1 MAIFNSQ
8 SNAPKKDQPSFAADT
23 PASVPPREAPAV
35 ADFTPTQVTPPRAA
49 PPEPVAKE
57 SLIAADLTI
66 EGKIEGSGHVRIA
79 GKFKGDVN
87 VQGNLRIEEG
97 ARLNGGVKARQ
108 VVVAGEL
115 DGNIQSA
122 EKVEVLASSALTGDV
137 KAGPMT
143 VAAGSKIRGDV
154 ERGRGASAASARRG
168 GTAEA
173 GEQRERAT
181 ASCAPGEHPEAGH
194 GRCDPHL
201 PPLQDHDLGERGDLP
216 VVPAL
221 PAL

>member
-35 ADFTPTQVTPPRAA
+35 ADFNPTQVAPPRAA
-49 PPEPVAKE
+49 APEPVAKE

-122 EKVEVLASSALTGDV
+122 DKVELLTSAVLTGDV
-137 KAGPMT
+137 KAGSLT
-143 VAAGSKIRGDV
+143 VAAGSKIRGHV
-154 ERGRGASAASARRG
+154 ECGWDASEAASARRG
-168 GTAEA
+168 GKAEA
-173 GEQRERAT
+173 TEQRERAT
-181 ASCAPGEHPEAGH
+181 GS
-194 GRCDPHL
+194 
-201 PPLQDHDLGERGDLP
+201 
-216 VVPAL
+216 
-221 PAL
+221 

>member
-1 MAIFNSQ
+1 MAIFNTQ

-23 PASVPPREAPAV
+23 PPAAAPQREAPAV

-79 GKFKGDVN
+79 GRFKGDVN
-87 VQGNLRIEEG
+87 VQGNLRVEEG
-97 ARLNGGVKARQ
+97 AKLNGGVKARQ

-122 EKVEVLASSALTGDV
+122 EKVELLASAVLTGDV
-137 KAGPMT
+137 KAGSLT
-143 VAAGSKIRGDV
+143 VAAGSKIRGHV
-154 ERGRGASAASARRG
+154 ECGWDASEASGRRG
-168 GTAEA
+168 KAEVV
-173 GEQRERAT
+173 EQRERAT
-181 ASCAPGEHPEAGH
+181 GS
-194 GRCDPHL
+194 
-201 PPLQDHDLGERGDLP
+201 
-216 VVPAL
+216 
-221 PAL
+221 

>member
-8 SNAPKKDQPSFAADT
+8 SNAPARKDQPSFAAET
-23 PASVPPREAPAV
+23 PPAAAPPREAPAV
-35 ADFTPTQVTPPRAA
+35 ADFNPTQVAPPRAA
-49 PPEPVAKE
+49 APEPVAKE

-122 EKVEVLASSALTGDV
+122 DKVELLTSAVLTGDV
-137 KAGPMT
+137 KAGSLT
-143 VAAGSKIRGDV
+143 VAAGSKIRGHV
-154 ERGRGASAASARRG
+154 ECGWDASEAASARRG
-168 GTAEA
+168 GKAEA
-173 GEQRERAT
+173 TEQRERAT
-181 ASCAPGEHPEAGH
+181 GS
-194 GRCDPHL
+194 
-201 PPLQDHDLGERGDLP
+201 
-216 VVPAL
+216 
-221 PAL
+221 